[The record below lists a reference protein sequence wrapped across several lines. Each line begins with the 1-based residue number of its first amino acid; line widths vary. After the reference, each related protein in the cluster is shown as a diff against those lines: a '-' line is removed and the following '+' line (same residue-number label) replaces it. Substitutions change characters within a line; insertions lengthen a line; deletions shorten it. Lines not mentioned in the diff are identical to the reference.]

1 MSKTV
6 QEIASLIQG
15 IVVGDGGLV
24 ISGITNRESPAAGH
38 ITFVQEIKYLKEL
51 ENSDISCLIV
61 PPQVAASSKT
71 IIQCK
76 HPKLAWAKLLSV
88 FFPPDGFSQTVS
100 DRAVI
105 SKTAKLGKNVTV
117 EAYALI
123 GENVEIGDES
133 VIRAH
138 AYISKN
144 IKIGNK
150 TIIHPNVMIYEN
162 CILGNSVIIHSGTV
176 IGADGFGYVAT
187 GEVQEKVPQV
197 GNVIIEDDVEI
208 GALTT
213 IDRATIGSTVI
224 GKGTKIDNQVQ
235 IAHNVQIG
243 SYSALSAQT
252 GISGSCKIGSHVTM
266 GGKAGLGD
274 HVEIGDWT
282 MIGAGAGFP
291 SGKKVPGKQIL
302 FGQPARPY
310 QEARRQIG
318 AQLRAAEMLDDIR
331 ALRKKVEALE
341 KTVGDLKA
349 GRS

>member
-15 IVVGDGGLV
+15 VVVGDGSVV
-24 ISGITNRESPAAGH
+24 ISGITNRETPGAGL
-38 ITFVQEIKYLKEL
+38 ITFVQDVKYLKDL
-51 ENSDISCLIV
+51 ENSSISCLIV
-61 PPQVAASSKT
+61 PPQVTASSKVL
-71 IIQCK
+71 IQSK

-88 FFPPDGFSQTVS
+88 FFPSLPFSQTVS
-100 DRAVI
+100 DKAVI
-105 SKTAKLGKNVTV
+105 SKTAKIGKNVTV
-117 EAYALI
+117 EPYAFI
-123 GENVEIGDES
+123 GDNAEIGDES
-133 VIRAH
+133 VIRSY
-138 AYISKN
+138 AYVSQNVKV
-144 IKIGNK
+144 GNK
-150 TIIHPNVMIYEN
+150 SILHPHVMVYEN
-162 CILGNSVIIHSGTV
+162 CVLGNSVIVHSGTV

-187 GEVQEKVPQV
+187 GESQEKVPQV
-197 GNVIIEDDVEI
+197 GNVIIQDEVEI

-213 IDRATIGSTVI
+213 IDRATIGSTVV

-243 SYSALSAQT
+243 AFSAISAQT

-282 MIGAGAGFP
+282 MVGAGAGFP

-331 ALRKKVEALE
+331 AMRKKIEALE
-341 KTVGDLKA
+341 KTVENLKA